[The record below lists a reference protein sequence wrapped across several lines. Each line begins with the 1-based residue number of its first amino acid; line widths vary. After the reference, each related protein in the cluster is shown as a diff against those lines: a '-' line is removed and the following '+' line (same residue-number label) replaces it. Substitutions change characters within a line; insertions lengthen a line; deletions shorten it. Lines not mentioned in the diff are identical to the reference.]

1 MKTLKTKL
9 ILTTLLILLSVPFI
23 SGQTSMTKPDALPA
37 TKLDAT
43 LYDLSSEQYHNL
55 SLKDI
60 LDKYKGKVIYLD
72 FWASWCGPCKR
83 EMPYSQQL
91 KKQLDGKDV
100 VFLYFST
107 DNNAVKWENAISQMN
122 INGIHYRA
130 NPKVR
135 NEIIQ
140 EFNLQYIPRYV
151 LIDKQGKVVDYN
163 AKRPSNPQV
172 KQDIEKL
179 L

>member
-9 ILTTLLILLSVPFI
+9 ILTTFMILLSLPFI
-23 SGQTSMTKPDALPA
+23 TGQTSLAGPVSMPGNN
-37 TKLDAT
+37 LDAI
-43 LYDLSSEQYHNL
+43 LYDLGSEQYHTL

-60 LDKYKGKVIYLD
+60 LNKYKGKVIYLD

-83 EMPYSQQL
+83 EMPYSQEL

-107 DNNAVKWENAISQMN
+107 DNNAAKWENAITQMN

-135 NEIIQ
+135 NEIIK

-151 LIDKQGKVVDYN
+151 LINKQGQVADYN
-163 AKRPSNPQV
+163 AKRPSNPNV
-172 KQDIEKL
+172 KQDIKNL